1 MKKNLRESA
10 PAVRNSA
17 SGAPGAGNCTTGL
30 AFRRASGGFFTAGGA
45 AGLALLSARDFAALV
60 SGRGRRSPRLQ
71 ALGFYRHF
79 LDLDLESAA
88 YADAF
93 FLRWRGP
100 SVHIAAVTGD
110 CGQNCR
116 YCAAG
121 SPRPGRMRADTAA
134 RIAAMAFSCG
144 EGPVMLEFQGGEPFL
159 NFPAMRA
166 AAGGASALSRRTG
179 RPVNFSVVTNLNR
192 LSPEH
197 LAWLKD
203 NRVAVCTSLDGPAD
217 IHDRNR
223 TMPGGGSSHALLEKN
238 LARLRRAGAGR
249 GGWDAPNAVCTVTR
263 ASLGRASEIVG
274 EFVRLGFSRV
284 QLGPLEPLGRAAAR
298 YDELAPSPEEF
309 ASFYLEAME
318 SILRLNR
325 RGLVLNEKGAMP
337 FVKRF
342 YAGAGARYRNLDLVR
357 RLSYA
362 PDGGIYGSDEARL
375 LAASGDDFFRLGTV
389 GRDTFARL
397 LEGPV
402 ARALLL
408 CGLNPLTQHECSRC
422 PYSSWCSVG
431 PVFSY
436 ASQGGLWGNMIT
448 SRRCRA
454 FKLVHDGL
462 VRLAA
467 EPANEKIFRRWAE
480 LPG

>member
-1 MKKNLRESA
+1 MKKTLRESV
-10 PAVRNSA
+10 PAGRRGA
-17 SGAPGAGNCTTGL
+17 DRAPGAGNHTTGL
-30 AFRRASGGFFTAGGA
+30 AFRRAGGRFFAAGGA
-45 AGLALLSARDFAALV
+45 AGLALLSPRGFSALA

-71 ALGFYRHF
+71 EAGFYRQF
-79 LDLDLESAA
+79 LDLEKESAA

-110 CGQNCR
+110 CGQSCR

-121 SPRPGRMRADTAA
+121 SPRAGRMSLSTAA
-134 RIAAMAFSCG
+134 GVAAMAFSCG

-166 AAGGASALSRRTG
+166 AAARASALSRRTG

-192 LSPEH
+192 LEPAH
-197 LAWLKD
+197 AAWLKD

-217 IHDRNR
+217 LHDRNR
-223 TMPGGGSSHALLEKN
+223 PMRGGGSSHALLEKN
-238 LARLRRAGAGR
+238 LSRLRRSGAGR

-263 ASLGRASEIVG
+263 ASLGRAREIVA

-284 QLGPLEPLGRAAAR
+284 QLGPLEPLGRAAGL
-298 YDELAPSPEEF
+298 YGEPAPSPEEF
-309 ASFYLEAME
+309 ASFYLEALAH
-318 SILRLNR
+318 ILRLNR
-325 RGLVLNEKGAMP
+325 GGLVLAEKGAMP

-342 YAGAGARYRNLDLVR
+342 CAGAGARYRNLDLVR
-357 RLSYA
+357 RLSYS

-375 LAASGDDFFRLGTV
+375 LAASGDEFFRLGAV

-436 ASQGGLWGNMIT
+436 ASQGGLWGNLVA
-448 SRRCRA
+448 SRRCRS
-454 FKLVHDGL
+454 FKLVYDGL

-467 EPANEKIFRRWAE
+467 EPANERIFRRWAE